1 MPAFAGAGRGLVMR
15 YWVISLGLGAL
26 GFLAGR
32 YSKQDS
38 PAVLDRGARV
48 ERNSFVSVAS
58 QDWTEKAGN
67 RPLPVAAGPLEQL
80 KRWTTAPHTPK
91 DEADIT
97 TGLEALAADNPAAAM
112 EFALHETNL
121 HLRERWRDA
130 VLRGW
135 ARQNPGEAAQWV
147 QGLKAGDRR
156 AAMSAVF
163 AGSAS
168 KPENALRLFREFST
182 ADPLTGREYA
192 PLLVAAFSDAG
203 DFKAAVSFADGDET
217 EDRSA
222 LLNASFYG
230 WALHQPTEALKA
242 LAAIK
247 DPASRKAAFQ
257 GLAMGW
263 AEANPASFATYAMTL
278 APGPDRAQS
287 IDETLPQ
294 WANRDA
300 LAASEWM
307 VHQLV
312 PNPDLDQGVSSVA
325 TLASLISQSPEVAVG
340 WAESITDAQLRS
352 QALRVI
358 SQQWA
363 AQNPEAARRFIEAT
377 NNLTPDE
384 KAALSSGLAGAGGK

>member
-1 MPAFAGAGRGLVMR
+1 MPSFVIAGRRLALR

-32 YSKQDS
+32 YSKQGSPTVWAGDARAESDS
-38 PAVLDRGARV
+38 L
-48 ERNSFVSVAS
+48 VSPAS
-58 QDWTEKAGN
+58 QDWTEKAGDH
-67 RPLPVAAGPLEQL
+67 PLPRTTSPAEQL

-91 DEADIT
+91 DEAEIATD
-97 TGLEALAADNPAAAM
+97 LEELAANDPAAAM
-112 EFALHETNL
+112 EFALHETSL
-121 HLRERWRDA
+121 HLRELWRDA

-135 ARQNPGEAAQWV
+135 ARQNPGEAARWV

-163 AGSAS
+163 AGAAG
-168 KPENALRLFREFST
+168 KPEDVSRLFRELSA
-182 ADPLTGREYA
+182 ADPSTSREYA
-192 PLLVAAFSDAG
+192 PLLVDALSDAG
-203 DFKAAVSFADGDET
+203 AFKAAVLFANANET
-217 EDRSA
+217 EDHSA
-222 LLNASFYG
+222 LVNASFYG

-242 LAAIK
+242 LAEIK
-247 DPASRKAAFQ
+247 DPTSRKAAFQ
-257 GLAMGW
+257 GMALGW

-278 APGPDRAQS
+278 APGPGRAQT
-287 IDETLPQ
+287 IDDTLPQ

-300 LAASEWM
+300 PAASEWM

-325 TLASLISQSPEVAVG
+325 TLPSLISQSPEVAVG
-340 WAESITDAQLRS
+340 WAESITDVQLRF

-363 AQNPEAARRFIEAT
+363 AQNSEAARRFIEAT
-377 NNLTPDE
+377 SDLTPDD
-384 KAALSSGLAGAGGK
+384 KAALRSGLVVDVGK

>member
-1 MPAFAGAGRGLVMR
+1 MR
-15 YWVISLGLGAL
+15 YWAIGLGLGAL

-32 YSKQDS
+32 YSKQES
-38 PAVLDRGARV
+38 PAILAGGARAQ
-48 ERNSFVSVAS
+48 RNSLVSVAS

-67 RPLPVAAGPLEQL
+67 RPLPAAAAPLEQL

-97 TGLEALAADNPAAAM
+97 TGLEALAAENPAAAM
-112 EFALHETNL
+112 EFALRETNL

-135 ARQNPGEAAQWV
+135 ARQSPEEAAQWV

-163 AGSAS
+163 AGSAG
-168 KPENALRLFREFST
+168 KPENALRLFRESSA

-203 DFKAAVSFADGDET
+203 EFKAAVSFADDNET

-222 LLNASFYG
+222 LVNASFYG

-242 LAAIK
+242 LAEIK

-257 GLAMGW
+257 GLALGW

-278 APGPDRAQS
+278 APGADRAQS

-312 PNPDLDQGVSSVA
+312 PNPDLDQGVSAVA

-340 WAESITDAQLRS
+340 WAEGITDVKLRS
-352 QALRVI
+352 EALRVI
-358 SQQWA
+358 SEQWA
-363 AQNPEAARRFIEAT
+363 AQNPDAARRFLEAT
-377 NNLTPDE
+377 TDLTPAD
-384 KAALSSGLAGAGGK
+384 KAALASGLTVAIGK